1 MKSGSSNIFFPSAVL
16 LESLWQA
23 SCDNADESYQ
33 MEKILDFFGKNMFSL
48 IQNLTESNIVWITL
62 ALLSF
67 RLEFFWS

>member
-23 SCDNADESYQ
+23 SCDSADESYQ
-33 MEKILDFFGKNMFSL
+33 MEKILDFFGKKMFSL

-62 ALLSF
+62 ALLTSG
-67 RLEFFWS
+67 